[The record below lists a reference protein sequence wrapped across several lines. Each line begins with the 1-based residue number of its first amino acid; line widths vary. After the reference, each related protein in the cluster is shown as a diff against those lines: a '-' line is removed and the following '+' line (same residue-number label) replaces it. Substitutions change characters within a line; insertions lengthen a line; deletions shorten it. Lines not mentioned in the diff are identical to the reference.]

1 MPDLSFQPTAWP
13 RKDTGQE
20 EAVRLNPRCPPLALA
35 CAWHCPSF
43 SPPGGQADCPQQ
55 TPLGKAACGH
65 PHSVLAD
72 RVLGTEGEGRANLNP
87 GFWRR
92 SPHEVFRLPRSVWLL
107 TSNALDSGAAACG
120 RKA

>member
-43 SPPGGQADCPQQ
+43 SPPGGPLLEKPLVDTRIQCLQIGSWGQKEKAVPTSTRGSGEGAHTRCSDCPDQ
-55 TPLGKAACGH
+55 CG
-65 PHSVLAD
+65 
-72 RVLGTEGEGRANLNP
+72 
-87 GFWRR
+87 
-92 SPHEVFRLPRSVWLL
+92 
-107 TSNALDSGAAACG
+107 C
-120 RKA
+120 